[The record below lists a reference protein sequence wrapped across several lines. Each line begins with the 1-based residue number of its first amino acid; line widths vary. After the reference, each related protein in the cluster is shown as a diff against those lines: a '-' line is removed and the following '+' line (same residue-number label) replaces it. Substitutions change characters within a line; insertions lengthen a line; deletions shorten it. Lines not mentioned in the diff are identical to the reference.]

1 MADGTIS
8 QKRKVITMSNI
19 QLGVRQPRNDNEL
32 ISMLDIVVRVE
43 SRMTTVDPFELAQA
57 DEWRRLLMIA
67 VSRLSEIEKTVLI
80 CRFFKSMTLL
90 ETSKVIGKKTREQVR
105 QIEMRAIRNLMKDA
119 DIETF
124 KRSLFDD

>member
-32 ISMLDIVVRVE
+32 ISMLDIVARVQ
-43 SRMTTVDPFELAQA
+43 SRMTTVDPSELAQA
-57 DEWRRLLMIA
+57 DEWRRLLMLA
-67 VSRLSEIEKTVLI
+67 VSRLSEIEKTVLV

-90 ETSKVIGKKTREQVR
+90 ETSKAIGKKTREQVR

>member
-32 ISMLDIVVRVE
+32 ISMLDIVARVQ
-43 SRMTTVDPFELAQA
+43 SRMTTVDPSELAQA
-57 DEWRRLLMIA
+57 DEWRRLLMLA
-67 VSRLSEIEKTVLI
+67 VSRLSEIEKTALI

>member
-1 MADGTIS
+1 
-8 QKRKVITMSNI
+8 
-19 QLGVRQPRNDNEL
+19 
-32 ISMLDIVVRVE
+32 ML
-43 SRMTTVDPFELAQA
+43 
-57 DEWRRLLMIA
+57 A
-67 VSRLSEIEKTVLI
+67 VSRLSEIEKTVLV

-105 QIEMRAIRNLMKDA
+105 QIEMRAIRNLIKDA

>member
-32 ISMLDIVVRVE
+32 ISMLDIVARVQ
-43 SRMTTVDPFELAQA
+43 SRMTTVDPSELAQA

>member
-1 MADGTIS
+1 
-8 QKRKVITMSNI
+8 MSSI

-32 ISMLDIVVRVE
+32 ISMLDIVARVQ
-43 SRMTTVDPFELAQA
+43 SRMTTVDPSELAQA
-57 DEWRRLLMIA
+57 DEWRRLLMLA
-67 VSRLSEIEKTVLI
+67 VSRLSEIEKTALI

>member
-1 MADGTIS
+1 
-8 QKRKVITMSNI
+8 MSNI

-32 ISMLDIVVRVE
+32 ISMLDIVARVQ
-43 SRMTTVDPFELAQA
+43 SRMTTADPFELAQA
-57 DEWRRLLMIA
+57 DEWRRLLMLA
-67 VSRLSEIEKTVLI
+67 VSRLSEIEKTVLV

-90 ETSKVIGKKTREQVR
+90 ETSKVIGKSTKERVR
-105 QIEMRAIRNLMKDA
+105 QIEMRAIRNLLKDA

>member
-1 MADGTIS
+1 
-8 QKRKVITMSNI
+8 MSNI

>member
-8 QKRKVITMSNI
+8 QKRKVITMSSI

-32 ISMLDIVVRVE
+32 ISMLDIVARVQ
-43 SRMTTVDPFELAQA
+43 SRMTTVDPSELAQA
-57 DEWRRLLMIA
+57 DEWRRLLMLA
-67 VSRLSEIEKTVLI
+67 VSRLSEIEKTALI